1 MRQPLFRQRLFNY
14 ALALFFWVKDCVL
27 SYNRIIHLFAESR
40 KSFAFRL
47 SFHKS
52 APTQFQPEEQS
63 MTESGS
69 PIQISILMPLY
80 NAERFVGSALS
91 SILQERRLSLEVIVI
106 DDGSTDG
113 SIESVCKLQDDRVRV
128 ISNPGKGIA
137 AALNAGLA
145 IARGEVLTRCDADD
159 LYPVKRLMYQTEW
172 LTQHP
177 DYGAVC
183 GGYSAIN
190 PKGVSIIR
198 LDCGGESE
206 DITAELQMGITRT
219 HLCTYAIRTEI
230 LRSMGGF
237 RPYFHTGEDID
248 LQLRLSECCKVW
260 YIPDVH
266 YYYRLHSTSIT
277 HTQGSAQREFFNA
290 IAREFQKQRH
300 LSGADD
306 VERGCPPIPPKK
318 EDKPYTAAL
327 HIQGFLLGQA
337 WQEFGKGQ
345 RWQALSTGA
354 RSLLTQ
360 PRNLTVWRS
369 FIMLAVKSARGSG
382 ITCRTL

>member
-1 MRQPLFRQRLFNY
+1 MRQMLFRQRLLNY
-14 ALALFFWVKDCVL
+14 AFTLFFSVRNCVL
-27 SYNRIIHLFAESR
+27 SYNTIVHLIAEKR
-40 KSFAFRL
+40 KSFKFRL
-47 SFHKS
+47 PFHKS
-52 APTQFQPEEQS
+52 APTQFQPEEQP

-69 PIQISILMPLY
+69 PVQISVLMPLY
-80 NAERFVGSALS
+80 NAEQFVGLALN

-106 DDGSTDG
+106 DDGSTDY
-113 SIESVCKLQDDRVRV
+113 SLERVCRLQDDRIRI

-137 AALNAGLA
+137 TALNAGLA

-159 LYPVKRLMYQTEW
+159 LYPLKRLMRQTEW
-172 LTQHP
+172 LVQHP

-190 PKGVSIIR
+190 PRGVSIIR

-230 LRSMGGF
+230 LRSLGGF
-237 RPYFHTGEDID
+237 RPYFYTGEDID
-248 LQLRLSECCKVW
+248 LQLRLSEHCKVW

-277 HTQGSAQREFFNA
+277 HTQGSAQREFFNT
-290 IAREFQKQRH
+290 IARELQKQRR
-300 LSGADD
+300 LSGIDD
-306 VERGCPPIPPKK
+306 VERGYPPMPPRK
-318 EDKPYTAAL
+318 EDRPYTAAL
-327 HIQGFLLGQA
+327 HIQGFLLSQA

-360 PRNLTVWRS
+360 PGNLTVWRS
-369 FIMLAVKSARGSG
+369 FIMLAIKSARGRG
-382 ITCRTL
+382 ISCKTL